1 MEYLVEDI
9 ILVVDVSLAVI
20 AINMYSID
28 ITLLINHFGLSA
40 SQ

>member
-28 ITLLINHFGLSA
+28 IALLINHFGLSA